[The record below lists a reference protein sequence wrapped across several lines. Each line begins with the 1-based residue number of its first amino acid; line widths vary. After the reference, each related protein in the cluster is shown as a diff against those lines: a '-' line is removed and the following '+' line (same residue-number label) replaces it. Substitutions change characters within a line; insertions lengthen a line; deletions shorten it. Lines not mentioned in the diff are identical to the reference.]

1 MEQSGGKKKKQT
13 QGRLMGEQKKAK
25 NPTPAESSI
34 TANVVIMVL
43 VQAAVELPITTTYFK
58 LSNRDRLY

>member
-1 MEQSGGKKKKQT
+1 
-13 QGRLMGEQKKAK
+13 MGEQKKAK